1 MAETNTMKL
10 GLILNAS
17 NRMGS
22 GINSAI
28 GMLGKIG
35 GVIGAANLAFMSY
48 DAVTKYD
55 DSIASLSAVTGTTG
69 KDLDELKSQVLSLA
83 KESKV
88 SADKIA
94 AGFENVGSNMSEYLS
109 DPKGLRMITSAGVT
123 LAKAAR
129 MEIGPALDNVTT
141 IMNQFDLKAQDAAKT
156 VNILSAGE
164 IVGNVRTREIST
176 SLQEFGASASGA
188 GVTLA
193 ESVTMIEVLGK
204 KLKTDQ
210 IGVAGRNILI
220 AMSAVQALPR
230 QAQRYLQKYGVST
243 DILMNKQL
251 PLIQRLRELK
261 KISGDS
267 AAMVKVFG
275 KENITAATILLNSL
289 PTYDD
294 WNEKINDTNEV
305 EKQAEINS
313 KSFLKIVEEMK
324 AAFGNTLVSINE
336 NSGALGAFG
345 GVLEFVTEHM
355 SAIINL
361 VITAIGLWGLYWTL
375 TKLNAIATAAWT
387 FATDMQSISQMGLMG
402 ATLKGTA
409 ALKLC
414 ELWIGLTT
422 GAIWQNTIAMLANP
436 LVWIPALIIAI
447 VIGLVLLVKYWDE
460 VSDAIIRFGEYLLKW
475 VIHPFTL
482 LLEAIGKLTG
492 ADWAI
497 KLSTN
502 MADFER
508 KLDTDR
514 SKRNYANEIKAGVKK
529 EAVTGS
535 SNSSIVYS
543 PNINI
548 ASGTA
553 ADKESFMQMLK
564 GHKREIS
571 QMMGDIQND
580 QRRTN
585 YVTQ

>member
-35 GVIGAANLAFMSY
+35 GVIGAANLAFMGY

-88 SADKIA
+88 SADEIA

-204 KLKTDQ
+204 KLKSAQ
-210 IGVAGRNILI
+210 IGVAGRNILL

-230 QAQRYLQKYGVST
+230 EAQLYLQKYGVST

-261 KISGDS
+261 KVSGDS

-275 KENITAATILLNSL
+275 EGNVTAATILLNSL
-289 PTYDD
+289 PIYDD

-324 AAFGNTLVSINE
+324 AAFGNTIVSINE
-336 NSGALGAFG
+336 NSGALGVFG

-355 SAIINL
+355 STLINL
-361 VITAIGLWGLYWTL
+361 VITAGGIWLAFKIIINGVKAATWLYV
-375 TKLNAIATAAWT
+375 
-387 FATDMQSISQMGLMG
+387 FATDAAELSQNGLL
-402 ATLKGTA
+402 AANLRGTA
-409 ALKLC
+409 ALKIMQGWIWLTSAATWNWAAA
-414 ELWIGLTT
+414 LWAT
-422 GAIWQNTIAMLANP
+422 G
-436 LVWIPALIIAI
+436 IPEI
-447 VIGLVLLVKYWDE
+447 VIGIVALIAGLILLVKYWDE

-514 SKRNYANEIKAGVKK
+514 SRRNYANEIKAGVKK